1 VKDSP
6 GFFVL
11 LGEMKYE
18 LQAIWVK
25 KAVQNLHISCG
36 FSSDPKKTFRWMKDS
51 TKSGRKHIQKM
62 KSQTTTNQF
71 QGVHHSLGQNN
82 GGSYVVD
89 TNIIKSSASA
99 YYEPQVGLLTEAPL
113 KVEKNTAQRRLSKK
127 EIVI

>member
-1 VKDSP
+1 
-6 GFFVL
+6 
-11 LGEMKYE
+11 
-18 LQAIWVK
+18 
-25 KAVQNLHISCG
+25 
-36 FSSDPKKTFRWMKDS
+36 MKDS

>member
-1 VKDSP
+1 
-6 GFFVL
+6 
-11 LGEMKYE
+11 
-18 LQAIWVK
+18 
-25 KAVQNLHISCG
+25 
-36 FSSDPKKTFRWMKDS
+36 MKDS

-71 QGVHHSLGQNN
+71 QGVMHSLGQNN

-89 TNIIKSSASA
+89 TNIIRTSASA

-113 KVEKNTAQRRLSKK
+113 KVRNQAQRRQYKK